1 MRRGLARVG
10 QYGLVLW
17 VALTLNFALPR
28 IAPGSPLPYLLGP
41 LQRLEPAE
49 EARLLGAYGLDLPIW
64 EQYARYW
71 TDLAG
76 LDLGR
81 SVRFGRPVTE
91 VLAERVPWTL
101 LLVGTATVLG
111 AVVGIAAGALAARRR
126 GGRGDKGL
134 MVTLLSLDAMPG
146 FWVALVLVS
155 VFSVTLGWFP
165 TFGAV
170 SVTGAGAGWSAVA
183 DVVHH
188 LTLPALSITLATTG
202 GIFLLT
208 RASLL
213 STLGED
219 YTVMAEAKGAS
230 ERRVLV
236 RHALRNALLPVYTK
250 LTLAFGTLVSG
261 AVVIETVFAYP
272 GVGRA
277 IFEGVIV
284 RDYPLLQGAFLLVTV
299 GVVAANVVA
308 DLTYPLL
315 DPRVRR
321 PAGASR

>member
-1 MRRGLARVG
+1 
-10 QYGLVLW
+10 
-17 VALTLNFALPR
+17 
-28 IAPGSPLPYLLGP
+28 
-41 LQRLEPAE
+41 
-49 EARLLGAYGLDLPIW
+49 
-64 EQYARYW
+64 
-71 TDLAG
+71 
-76 LDLGR
+76 
-81 SVRFGRPVTE
+81 
-91 VLAERVPWTL
+91 
-101 LLVGTATVLG
+101 
-111 AVVGIAAGALAARRR
+111 
-126 GGRGDKGL
+126 
-134 MVTLLSLDAMPG
+134 MPG

-188 LTLPALSITLATTG
+188 LTLPALSIMLATTG

-321 PAGASR
+321 PAGVSR